1 MCGITGIF
9 ERTGKPASPADV
21 AAMNAVISHRGPDH
35 TAVFS
40 DQEVAL
46 GYVRLSIL
54 DLSSAGNQPMED
66 SSGGFVCVYNGE
78 IYNFAELHDELE
90 KAGVHFRSHSDT
102 EVVVNLFARRGIEG
116 IRKLNGIFSLAIWS
130 KRGRKLWLFRDPLG
144 VKPLYYLL
152 SPSRLIFASE
162 LKAIVAATGTVPVLD
177 TEGLL
182 NYLTYGHAVGPLT
195 ILQGLR
201 KLMPGQYL
209 YAKDT
214 EVGFGRYFE
223 FPVPSGHIQPKRP
236 VREWV
241 AEASGILRDAVSRQ
255 SIADVPVGVFLSG
268 GIDSSL
274 ITALMSEQSSA
285 VKTFTICY
293 PGHTSYDES
302 ASARFVAERFGT
314 KHHEVPVGESDFI
327 DALDDLVYHYDEPFA
342 DAAALP
348 VYLVSRFARTHV
360 KVALSGEGAD
370 EMFGGYRRY
379 LGERAAS
386 AYARLPRIVKNMVVR
401 TAGHFGRA
409 GKLNRLANTLA
420 IVDPADRYAGWVR
433 TFARQSLES
442 IVTDRLR
449 QRLDEFDEAR
459 VYRALFERSGKCGVL
474 SRLFFADSQTWLPDT
489 YLEKVDKASMAVSL
503 EVRVPMLDLEVVR
516 FAARL
521 PDSLRVRRFTL
532 KYLLREVARP
542 LLPAA
547 IIRRPKHGLAVPTD
561 PWFRGSLKD
570 YVRDVLLDPGSI
582 TRGMFNCAALEI
594 MLQRHANL
602 KENCESR
609 IWCLLLLELWMRQ
622 IGSLKAVK
630 VCEGL

>member
-1 MCGITGIF
+1 
-9 ERTGKPASPADV
+9 
-21 AAMNAVISHRGPDH
+21 
-35 TAVFS
+35 
-40 DQEVAL
+40 
-46 GYVRLSIL
+46 
-54 DLSSAGNQPMED
+54 
-66 SSGGFVCVYNGE
+66 
-78 IYNFAELHDELE
+78 
-90 KAGVHFRSHSDT
+90 
-102 EVVVNLFARRGIEG
+102 
-116 IRKLNGIFSLAIWS
+116 
-130 KRGRKLWLFRDPLG
+130 
-144 VKPLYYLL
+144 
-152 SPSRLIFASE
+152 
-162 LKAIVAATGTVPVLD
+162 
-177 TEGLL
+177 
-182 NYLTYGHAVGPLT
+182 
-195 ILQGLR
+195 
-201 KLMPGQYL
+201 
-209 YAKDT
+209 
-214 EVGFGRYFE
+214 
-223 FPVPSGHIQPKRP
+223 
-236 VREWV
+236 
-241 AEASGILRDAVSRQ
+241 
-255 SIADVPVGVFLSG
+255 
-268 GIDSSL
+268 
-274 ITALMSEQSSA
+274 
-285 VKTFTICY
+285 
-293 PGHTSYDES
+293 
-302 ASARFVAERFGT
+302 
-314 KHHEVPVGESDFI
+314 
-327 DALDDLVYHYDEPFA
+327 VYHYDEPFA

-386 AYARLPRIVKNMVVR
+386 AYARLPRIVKNVVVR

-409 GKLNRLANTLA
+409 GKLNRLVNTLA
-420 IVDPADRYAGWVR
+420 IADPADRYAGWVR

-459 VYRALFERSGKCGVL
+459 VYRELFERSGKCGVL